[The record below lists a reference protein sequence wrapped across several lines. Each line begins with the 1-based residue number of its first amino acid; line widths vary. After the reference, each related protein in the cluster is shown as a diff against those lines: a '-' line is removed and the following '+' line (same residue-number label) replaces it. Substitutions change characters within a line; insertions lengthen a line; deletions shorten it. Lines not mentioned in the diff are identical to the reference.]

1 MTENYMASTFVAVP
15 QAYMFKECQ
24 IGLLFSSWM
33 LTVSTHRNR
42 FHPRFKK
49 KNGATMYLDERSN
62 PCRHGTCY
70 GEC

>member
-24 IGLLFSSWM
+24 IGLFFSSWM

-49 KNGATMYLDERSN
+49 KKWGNYVS
-62 PCRHGTCY
+62 
-70 GEC
+70 